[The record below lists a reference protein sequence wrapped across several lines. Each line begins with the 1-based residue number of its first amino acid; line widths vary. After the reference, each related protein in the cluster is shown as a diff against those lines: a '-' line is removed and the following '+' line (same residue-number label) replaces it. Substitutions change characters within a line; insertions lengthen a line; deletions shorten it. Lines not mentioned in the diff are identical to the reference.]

1 MQNHKPTFIDAFLR
15 LESASGIL
23 LMLAT
28 ALALVVANSF
38 LEPLYHLLLNMPIQ
52 IHIGALDI
60 NKPLF
65 HWINDGLMTVFFF
78 LVGLELKREFLEGEL
93 SNRRNIILPGVGA
106 VGGMLAPALI
116 YLLINSG
123 DPAALRGWA
132 VPVATD
138 IAFTLGVLTLLGSR
152 VPISIKVFL
161 TSLAI
166 LDDIGAIL
174 IIALFYTSDISTTA
188 LMVAGL
194 CILVLILLNKLN
206 YVSHSSYMLVG
217 LVLWIAL
224 LKSGIHATLAGVI
237 LAVFIPMKSKK
248 DPDVSPLKV
257 LEHDLHSVVAF
268 FILPVFAFANSGVI
282 LSGITAEQVFHSVPV
297 GVALGLFL
305 GKQIGIFTLCW
316 LCIKLKVTALPK
328 GMTWSGLYGASVLCG
343 IGFTMS
349 LFIGSLAFGEV
360 HTAFDERLGI
370 IVGSLASGVL
380 GYAILRASLGPG
392 EPVQKKE
399 KTTERPPEVVAGS

>member
-132 VPVATD
+132 V
-138 IAFTLGVLTLLGSR
+138 R
-152 VPISIKVFL
+152 
-161 TSLAI
+161 
-166 LDDIGAIL
+166 
-174 IIALFYTSDISTTA
+174 
-188 LMVAGL
+188 
-194 CILVLILLNKLN
+194 
-206 YVSHSSYMLVG
+206 
-217 LVLWIAL
+217 
-224 LKSGIHATLAGVI
+224 
-237 LAVFIPMKSKK
+237 
-248 DPDVSPLKV
+248 SPRT
-257 LEHDLHSVVAF
+257 LHSHWAC
-268 FILPVFAFANSGVI
+268 LPC
-282 LSGITAEQVFHSVPV
+282 SVP
-297 GVALGLFL
+297 ACPFR
-305 GKQIGIFTLCW
+305 
-316 LCIKLKVTALPK
+316 
-328 GMTWSGLYGASVLCG
+328 SRS
-343 IGFTMS
+343 S
-349 LFIGSLAFGEV
+349 
-360 HTAFDERLGI
+360 
-370 IVGSLASGVL
+370 
-380 GYAILRASLGPG
+380 
-392 EPVQKKE
+392 
-399 KTTERPPEVVAGS
+399 